1 VAGPERITAE
11 GLSKPS
17 AQAATHA
24 PSEGPEVP
32 LSLRE
37 EQRQLTRRRIA
48 EAALSIFREKGYLSA
63 TVDDIV
69 ARARTSRA
77 TFYQHFANKLA
88 ALQFASLDVEAWS
101 YETYD
106 VLREG
111 LLTRDKVCEMVAQ
124 VFHHWQRN
132 AELLRVLIE
141 AEAVEPERLVRN
153 MRNMEGAV
161 DRTFG
166 AQLDKFSGRELDVV
180 RVELFMAGMVTAR
193 YMAYEFAS
201 DRHRT
206 DLSVPIEAMTN
217 VLWNILSP
225 RIGTIA

>member
-1 VAGPERITAE
+1 MRERIAAA
-11 GLSKPS
+11 GLGERSGS
-17 AQAATHA
+17 ASTDAQSGGEKA
-24 PSEGPEVP
+24 PP

-37 EQRQLTRRRIA
+37 EQQQLTRRRIA
-48 EAALSIFREKGYLSA
+48 EAALTTFREKGYLAA

-88 ALQFASLDVEAWS
+88 ALQFASVDVESWS
-101 YETYD
+101 YDTYD
-106 VLREG
+106 LLREG
-111 LLTRDKVCEMVAQ
+111 PLTRDKVFEMVTA
-124 VFHHWQRN
+124 VFQHWRDN

-141 AEAVEPERLVRN
+141 AEAVEPERLARN
-153 MRNMEGAV
+153 MTSMERAV

-166 AQLDKFSGRELDVV
+166 AQLETYSGRELEVV

-201 DRHRT
+201 DRQRT

-225 RIGTIA
+225 RLDPSA